1 MKIKKIK
8 IAVLHDWLEKYA
20 GAEKVLSQILKIYP
34 NADLF
39 TIVDHMEKD
48 RLFLKNIKIK
58 KFYPLFTF
66 SKLFRY
72 YFLLF
77 PWQCVFLI

>member
-39 TIVDHMEKD
+39 TIVDHMEKKTD
-48 RLFLKNIKIK
+48 YFLKI
-58 KFYPLFTF
+58 
-66 SKLFRY
+66 
-72 YFLLF
+72 
-77 PWQCVFLI
+77 